1 MATPYTKSEKRQ
13 VHPISIAIIK
23 DPGTVPLENK
33 KAKTIA
39 VSCLE
44 WFNQNQ
50 EALVTFIRTVR
61 RQEDFSLRMVDWT
74 TTNYSK
80 RNRITI
86 YHDGLPID
94 LHNDYRRY
102 LAVFTKKYFDPF
114 ARRERLRLR
123 IDPHKETLSTT
134 VGQLNF
140 MRWLLQRHVH
150 IKVQEMKK
158 VIELDMREYD
168 GKKASAPKDGGGEQ
182 QRFLVYS
189 GPFRLIF

>member
-1 MATPYTKSEKRQ
+1 MSNPTIHEKKH
-13 VHPISIAIIK
+13 VPSLSIK
-23 DPGTVPLENK
+23 DSNNASLENK

-39 VSCLE
+39 ISCLE

-50 EALVTFIRTVR
+50 DALLTFVRTVR
-61 RQEDFSLRMVDWT
+61 RQEDFSLRIVDWT

-80 RNRITI
+80 RHRITI
-86 YHDGLPID
+86 YHEGLPID

-114 ARRERLRLR
+114 ARRERLILK
-123 IDPHKETLSTT
+123 IHPDKETLSTT

-140 MRWLLQRHVH
+140 MRWMLQRNIHT
-150 IKVQEMKK
+150 KVQELKK
-158 VIELDMREYD
+158 TIELDMREYD
-168 GKKASAPKDGGGEQ
+168 GKGVLAPSGDQKY
-182 QRFLVYS
+182 LVYN